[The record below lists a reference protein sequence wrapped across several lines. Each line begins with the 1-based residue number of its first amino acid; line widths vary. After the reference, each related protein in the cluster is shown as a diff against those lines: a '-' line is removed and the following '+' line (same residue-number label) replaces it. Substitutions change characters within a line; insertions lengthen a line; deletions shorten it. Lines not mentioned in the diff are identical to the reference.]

1 MMPYWHVFGK
11 QNMSNE
17 AYRISAENYQKKAQE
32 MVDKYTVRTETTG
45 GSMLGYSR
53 TAMRE
58 NDKIPTSTI
67 IKLIT
72 MASTGR
78 LIEIS
83 DRTIA

>member
-1 MMPYWHVFGK
+1 
-11 QNMSNE
+11 
-17 AYRISAENYQKKAQE
+17 
-32 MVDKYTVRTETTG
+32 
-45 GSMLGYSR
+45 
-53 TAMRE
+53 MRE
-58 NDKIPTSTI
+58 KDKIPTSTI